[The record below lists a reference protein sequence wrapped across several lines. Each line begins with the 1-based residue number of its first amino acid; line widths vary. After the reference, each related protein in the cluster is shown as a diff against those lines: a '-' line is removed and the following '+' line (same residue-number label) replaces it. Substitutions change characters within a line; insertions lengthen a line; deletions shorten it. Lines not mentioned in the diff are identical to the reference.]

1 MGSSRFP
8 VDVTAVGLLKHGRQ
22 KISMLSVSW
31 SDQTQV
37 LIYRTFEEFRTLH
50 KGLKR
55 KFPIESG
62 LLKKS
67 DRTLPR
73 FRDANAMLRKNQ
85 KLSRC
90 METLRLLEVY
100 CQELLKTQA
109 KISRGED
116 VVKFLEAH
124 GQDLEPPFPENSII
138 VLPSEMGERKKEAP
152 RAPSLTITQP
162 VVSQM
167 YQCVAPFRTQDTQ
180 NKPFEATKA
189 EKLEVLMKNRTGWW
203 LVENNRKQIAW
214 FPAPYLEDSKE
225 MPIMEENYEEGLL
238 YYVTQAYRAK
248 QADELSLE
256 FGIVVEVLEKKDSG
270 WWLVWY
276 NGTTGIVPSM
286 FLQPYR
292 NPLSKFLAL
301 ASPSLCNSLPSLTEA
316 SSLSSKN
323 CASQQKGNQVYLSQK
338 MQRQD
343 TGSLEGKGIR
353 SPSISSTSSNS
364 SPASGRESWSS
375 SSGNLSE
382 QGFCGPCDPEGHIV
396 LTEIQESGNPG
407 SASLS
412 QQQSNSGYEEESSGD
427 PVHLLPSSGMGS
439 LPRGPIVPPR
449 PSPHEI
455 LQKCSSLTRRALQRS
470 LAQPRRFPAV
480 ENKEGAI

>member
-1 MGSSRFP
+1 MGGSRFP
-8 VDVTAVGLLKHGRQ
+8 VEVTAVGLLKHGRQ
-22 KISMLSVSW
+22 K
-31 SDQTQV
+31 
-37 LIYRTFEEFRTLH
+37 

-62 LLKKS
+62 LLKKA

-90 METLRLLEVY
+90 LETLRLLEVY

-124 GQDLEPPFPENSII
+124 GQDLEPPFPENSIV

-152 RAPSLTITQP
+152 RACILTITQP
-162 VVSQM
+162 VISQM

-189 EKLEVLMKNRTGWW
+189 EKLEVLMKDRTG
-203 LVENNRKQIAW
+203 
-214 FPAPYLEDSKE
+214 
-225 MPIMEENYEEGLL
+225 ML

-248 QADELSLE
+248 EPDELSLQ
-256 FGIVVEVLEKKDSG
+256 FGIVVEVLEKSDSG

-276 NGTTGIVPSM
+276 NGTTGIVPSL

-301 ASPSLCNSLPSLTEA
+301 ASPSLGSSLPNLTEA
-316 SSLSSKN
+316 PNLSSKS
-323 CASQQKGNQVYLSQK
+323 CTAQPKRNQVYLSQK
-338 MQRQD
+338 MQSKD
-343 TGSLEGKGIR
+343 TGSLEDQGIC
-353 SPSISSTSSNS
+353 SPSRSSISGNS
-364 SPASGRESWSS
+364 SPASGKERWSS
-375 SSGNLSE
+375 SSRNGS
-382 QGFCGPCDPEGHIV
+382 GPFDPESHIV
-396 LTEIQESGNPG
+396 LTETLLQTSGTPG

-412 QQQSNSGYEEESSGD
+412 QQQQNHLGFEGESSGE
-427 PVHLLPSSGMGS
+427 PVHLLPSSGVGS
-439 LPRGPIVPPR
+439 LPSGPIVPPR
-449 PSPHEI
+449 PSPCEI
-455 LQKCSSLTRRALQRS
+455 LQKCSSQTRRALHRS
-470 LAQPRRFPAV
+470 LEQPA
-480 ENKEGAI
+480 GSQL

>member
-8 VDVTAVGLLKHGRQ
+8 MEVTAVGLLKHGRQ
-22 KISMLSVSW
+22 KTCMLSVCW

-37 LIYRTFEEFRTLH
+37 LIYRTLEEFRTLH

-62 LLKKS
+62 LLKKA

-73 FRDANAMLRKNQ
+73 FRDASVMLRNNQ

-90 METLRLLEVY
+90 LEALRLLEVY

-124 GQDLEPPFPENSII
+124 SQDLEPPFPENSII

-152 RAPSLTITQP
+152 RAPIPSITQP

-189 EKLEVLMKNRTGWW
+189 EKLEVLMKDRTGREPQNVRPGRSWMPRPGCM
-203 LVENNRKQIAW
+203 LA
-214 FPAPYLEDSKE
+214 KE
-225 MPIMEENYEEGLL
+225 P
-238 YYVTQAYRAK
+238 
-248 QADELSLE
+248 DELSLE
-256 FGIVVEVLEKKDSG
+256 FGIVVEVLEKSNSG

-276 NGTTGIVPSM
+276 NGTTGIVPSL

-301 ASPSLCNSLPSLTEA
+301 ASPSFGSSLPNLTEA
-316 SSLSSKN
+316 PNLSSKS
-323 CASQQKGNQVYLSQK
+323 CTAQPKRNQVYLSQK
-338 MQRQD
+338 MQSKD
-343 TGSLEGKGIR
+343 TGSLEDQGIC
-353 SPSISSTSSNS
+353 SPSRSSTSGNS
-364 SPASGRESWSS
+364 SPASGKERWSS
-375 SSGNLSE
+375 SSGNGRGSS
-382 QGFCGPCDPEGHIV
+382 DPEGHIV
-396 LTEIQESGNPG
+396 LTETLLQTSGTPG
-407 SASLS
+407 STSLS
-412 QQQSNSGYEEESSGD
+412 QQQQNHLGFEGESSGE
-427 PVHLLPSSGMGS
+427 PVHLLPSSGVGS
-439 LPRGPIVPPR
+439 LPSGPIVPPR
-449 PSPHEI
+449 PSPCEI

-470 LAQPRRFPAV
+470 LEQPAGSQV
-480 ENKEGAI
+480 

>member
-1 MGSSRFP
+1 
-8 VDVTAVGLLKHGRQ
+8 
-22 KISMLSVSW
+22 MLSVSW

-90 METLRLLEVY
+90 METLKLLEVY

-124 GQDLEPPFPENSII
+124 SQDLEPPFPENSII

-152 RAPSLTITQP
+152 RAPTLTITQP
-162 VVSQM
+162 VISQM

-189 EKLEVLMKNRTGWW
+189 EKLEVLMKDRTGWW

-225 MPIMEENYEEGLL
+225 MPIMEDNDEEGML

-248 QADELSLE
+248 QPDELSLE
-256 FGIVVEVLEKKDSG
+256 FGIVVEVLEKTDSG
-270 WWLVWY
+270 WWRVWY

-301 ASPSLCNSLPSLTEA
+301 ASPSLCSSLPNLTEA
-316 SSLSSKN
+316 PSLSSKN
-323 CASQQKGNQVYLSQK
+323 CTGQQKGNQVCLSQK
-338 MQRQD
+338 MQSKV

-353 SPSISSTSSNS
+353 SPSTSGNS
-364 SPASGRESWSS
+364 RPASGKESWSS
-375 SSGNLSE
+375 SSGNVSD
-382 QGFCGPCDPEGHIV
+382 QGFCGPCDPKGHTV
-396 LTEIQESGNPG
+396 LTETLLQTSGNPG
-407 SASLS
+407 RASLS
-412 QQQSNSGYEEESSGD
+412 WQQNNSGFEEESSGD

-439 LPRGPIVPPR
+439 LPSGPIVPPR

-470 LAQPRRFPAV
+470 LEQPKWFPAV
-480 ENKEGAI
+480 ESKDAI